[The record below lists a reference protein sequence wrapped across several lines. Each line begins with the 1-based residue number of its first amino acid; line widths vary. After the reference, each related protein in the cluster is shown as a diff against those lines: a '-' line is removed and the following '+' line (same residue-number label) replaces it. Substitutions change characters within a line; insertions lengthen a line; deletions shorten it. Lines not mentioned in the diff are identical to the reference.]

1 MKGQNM
7 KVLVI
12 GKATKDSEAGVMA
25 PEEKWEEMG
34 QFNEELIKA
43 GILVAAYGLHPSSKG
58 VRVHISGK
66 DHIVTD
72 GPFAETKELI
82 AGFMIWEVKSMEE
95 AIAWVKRSPNCGT
108 GDADVEIRPIFS
120 PEDIGEAVS
129 PEIQQE
135 VEGRWA
141 KVASRD
147 KQ

>member
-1 MKGQNM
+1 M
-7 KVLVI
+7 KVMVI
-12 GKATKDSEAGVMA
+12 GKASKDSEAGVMA

-43 GILVAAYGLHPSSKG
+43 GVLLAAYGLHPSSKG

-66 DHIVTD
+66 DRIVTD

-95 AIAWVKRSPNCGT
+95 AIAWVKRSPMT
-108 GDADVEIRPIFS
+108 GDSDVEIRPIFS

-147 KQ
+147 TP

>member
-1 MKGQNM
+1 M
-7 KVLVI
+7 KVMVI

-25 PEEKWEEMG
+25 PEEKWKEMG

-58 VRVHISGK
+58 VRVRSSGK
-66 DHIVTD
+66 DRIVTD

-82 AGFMIWEVKSMEE
+82 AGFMIWEVKSLAE
-95 AIAWVKRSPNCGT
+95 AIAWVKRSPMT
-108 GDADVEIRPIFS
+108 GDAEVEIRPIFS

-129 PEIQQE
+129 PEVKQE
-135 VEGRWA
+135 VEGRWV

-147 KQ
+147 SR